1 MRVLMINIPLRP
13 DSLRKHFPI
22 GLSYVASSAK
32 RAGYEVDILDLDAHS
47 CPMGE
52 MTDFLAK
59 RQYDVIGMGCIV
71 TGYRHIRALSSVIKE
86 VSPKTVIVAGNSV
99 ASSIPEIL
107 LSRTK
112 VDIAVL
118 GEGDETFPALLDAIS
133 SGRDLSAVKGIAFR
147 QDGKLLKTPD
157 RPLIRD
163 VDSIPHPFW
172 DMFDMELYID
182 NMSRNAN
189 EPLPPIDRAK
199 IRAFNINTARGC
211 PFKCSFCYHVFLGK
225 KYRWRKPK
233 SIIEE
238 MRLLNSKYGINLFS
252 FHDELTFFSA
262 EQANDFATALLDSD
276 LKVYY
281 TADCRPGLFG
291 KDEHV
296 EIAKNLKDS
305 GCLSLSYS
313 LESASPEILKWMNKK
328 LTAEQFS
335 RQREILDRAGLASLT
350 SLVFG
355 YPNETR
361 ETIELTFQ
369 CCLDNGIYP
378 SAGYLLPQP
387 GTPMYDYALEKGF
400 ITDEEEYLMA
410 MGDRQDL
417 RVNMTAM
424 SDEEL
429 ETLIGD
435 GLKKINDALGIG
447 LSTGQLLKT
456 GHYRSV
462 KKRDR

>member
-13 DSLRKHFPI
+13 DSSRKHFPI

-32 RAGYEVDILDLDAHS
+32 RAGYEVDILDLDAHAR
-47 CPMGE
+47 PTGE
-52 MTDFLAK
+52 VADFISK
-59 RQYDVIGMGCIV
+59 GQYSVIGMGCIV
-71 TGYRHIRALSSVIKE
+71 TGYRHIKALSTLIKE
-86 VSPKTVIVAGNSV
+86 VNPDTLIVAGNSV

-112 VDIAVL
+112 VDIVVL
-118 GEGDETFPALLDAIS
+118 GEGDETFPDLLEAIS
-133 SGRDLSAVKGIAFR
+133 SGRDLSTVEGIAFR
-147 QDGKLLKTPD
+147 QDGRLFKTPD
-157 RPLIRD
+157 RPLITNI
-163 VDSIPHPFW
+163 DSIPHPFW
-172 DMFDMELYID
+172 DMFDMECYID
-182 NMSRNAN
+182 NMSKNAN
-189 EPLPPIDRAK
+189 EPLPPIDRAE

-211 PFKCSFCYHVFLGK
+211 PFRCSFCYHVFFGK
-225 KYRWRKPK
+225 KYRWRSPK

-238 MRLLNSKYGINLFS
+238 MRFLNSKYGTNLFS

-262 EQANDFATALLDSD
+262 EQANEFASALLDSA

-281 TADCRPGLFG
+281 IADCRSGIFY

-296 EIAKNLKDS
+296 EVARKLKGS

-335 RQREILDRAGLASLT
+335 RQREILKRAGLASLT
-350 SLVFG
+350 SLVIG
-355 YPNETR
+355 YPNETK
-361 ETIELTFQ
+361 ETIEMTFQ

-387 GTPMYDYALEKGF
+387 GTPMYDYAIEKGF

-435 GLKKINDALGIG
+435 GLKRINDALGIG
-447 LSTGQLLKT
+447 LSSGQLLKT

-462 KKRDR
+462 K